1 MKLYEQLLKVEDG
14 FSIIFLSVIPNP
26 EINTL
31 KRQGLSS
38 LDRPGPLIHTEDFEG
53 DSQELTKVRNVKY

>member
-1 MKLYEQLLKVEDG
+1 MVFQYLFY
-14 FSIIFLSVIPNP
+14 LSVIPNP

-38 LDRPGPLIHTEDFEG
+38 LDRPGPLIYTEDFEG
-53 DSQELTKVRNVKY
+53 DSQELTKVKNVICSIQR